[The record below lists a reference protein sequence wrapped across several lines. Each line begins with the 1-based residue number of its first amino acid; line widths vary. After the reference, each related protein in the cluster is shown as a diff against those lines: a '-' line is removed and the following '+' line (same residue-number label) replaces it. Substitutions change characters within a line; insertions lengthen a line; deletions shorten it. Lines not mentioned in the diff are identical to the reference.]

1 MVALKV
7 EPSMVLCKRSPPPR
21 VISSS
26 GLCSELCEECQRG
39 NEGREGDFFLC
50 LLIKSLMTNQL
61 SVEFF
66 LRSNKPFFYS
76 GRFFNTEKTNK
87 KNLVYWTF

>member
-39 NEGREGDFFLC
+39 NEGREGDFFALADKEIGDKS
-50 LLIKSLMTNQL
+50 IKCG
-61 SVEFF
+61 VF
-66 LRSNKPFFYS
+66 
-76 GRFFNTEKTNK
+76 
-87 KNLVYWTF
+87 